1 MTALHSFLIIRHPE
15 IPDDEGGT
23 MLRGLYRFYLYVVFI
38 AMLFFAVSGV
48 QRVLQILLAQ
58 TPLKS
63 QYETAPGH
71 SEVVQAVVYAA
82 IAVFIAAIIG
92 GLHYW
97 LIRRDIRSDAS
108 AGGGGIRSF
117 FLNFVEAGI
126 LPLAVGIGAS
136 SITSLGIQ
144 NSYGSTE
151 AIAFAITTL
160 AAFAFLEWERRR
172 SQPDPGA
179 PIIFQRLHLYGVQLI
194 LLFILTPSW
203 LGTIGQLF
211 DSLFFGG
218 RGTHTTPCGGFT
230 TCPGSGPNLLSLA
243 LSTLLILFF
252 WLGYSFLS
260 RDDTSSMI
268 RRVVHLISLG
278 YGVIF
283 IIIGLYRGLEL
294 IVLALLKIPAGLSDF
309 SGPFAEYD
317 VLSPLSLGVLIIAA
331 YGLWLRKAARTQP
344 QKEEA
349 TVSLIALSIAA
360 ALFGVTFWYGCG
372 LLIFNLLEQAAP
384 SNTPLTTEGWATAYA
399 IIVSGIAYI
408 PLDIFL
414 RRRSEKLGIVAP
426 LRGFVFALLGGGIL
440 ALAIGGATALYAYG
454 TSLLGTPFDN
464 WPYVAHAG
472 TAAFIVGVVVVAIYS
487 LISLRENFFGR
498 SKKQQPTVVSAP
510 SPATSPTEVVPAV
523 PPVTSQ
529 EAPTA
534 QAIPLISSSI
544 AEVVDALLAGK
555 ITRSEAITRIE
566 ALVEQKA

>member
-1 MTALHSFLIIRHPE
+1 
-15 IPDDEGGT
+15 
-23 MLRGLYRFYLYVVFI
+23 MLRGLYRVYLYMVFM

-48 QRVLQILLAQ
+48 QRILQILLAQ
-58 TPLKS
+58 TPLKG
-63 QYETAPGH
+63 QYETTPSH
-71 SEVVQAVVYAA
+71 SDVVQAGVFAA
-82 IAVFIAAIIG
+82 IAVFTAAIVG

-97 LIRRDIRSDAS
+97 LIRRDIHNDAS

-117 FLNFVEAGI
+117 FLNFVEAVI
-126 LPLAVGIGAS
+126 LPLAVGIGAF
-136 SITSLGIQ
+136 SIATLGIQ
-144 NSYGSTE
+144 NSYGSTGS
-151 AIAFAITTL
+151 IAYAITTL
-160 AAFAFLEWERRR
+160 AAFAFLEWERHR
-172 SQPDPGA
+172 SQANTGA

-194 LLFILTPSW
+194 LLFILTTSW

-230 TCPGSGPNLLSLA
+230 TCPGSGPNLLSLV
-243 LSTLLILFF
+243 LSTLLIVFF

-260 RDDTSSMI
+260 RDDTMSMI

-278 YGVIF
+278 YGAIF
-283 IIIGLYRGLEL
+283 IIIGIYRGLEL

-344 QKEEA
+344 QKEET

-384 SNTPLTTEGWATAYA
+384 SNTTLTTEGWATAYA
-399 IIVSGIAYI
+399 VIVSGIAYI

-464 WPYVAHAG
+464 WPYVAHG
-472 TAAFIVGVVVVAIYS
+472 GLAAFIVGVAVVAIYS

-498 SKKQQPTVVSAP
+498 SKKQQPAVVSAP
-510 SPATSPTEVVPAV
+510 SPATNPTEVVPAV
-523 PPVTSQ
+523 PSVTSQ
-529 EAPTA
+529 EAPPA

-566 ALVEQKA
+566 ALVEQKV